1 MVPHSRDLGTPC
13 AYYQKNTGV
22 VITIGWDRQLY
33 QIPFY
38 ETFSRELLSEGVRSM
53 NIWKGGFIYRTTS
66 NHPVGMSYINTE
78 RYFMLDIIELTA
90 EYNKKVKV

>member
-1 MVPHSRDLGTPC
+1 
-13 AYYQKNTGV
+13 
-22 VITIGWDRQLY
+22 
-33 QIPFY
+33 
-38 ETFSRELLSEGVRSM
+38 M